1 MSTLQSSKEL
11 HRQIESLTC
20 KLQSIVMILKPQ
32 ADNIS
37 VLVSILKCKK
47 ASMLLNTESESV
59 DSLFEILYS
68 NISLSRKADRMNW
81 RLNQIG
87 MFDVEQ
93 LIIFFFIALLL
104 ERCGPWYLLS
114 GCNW

>member
-47 ASMLLNTESESV
+47 ASMLLNTESESA

-68 NISLSRKADRMNW
+68 KIP
-81 RLNQIG
+81 
-87 MFDVEQ
+87 
-93 LIIFFFIALLL
+93 IFH
-104 ERCGPWYLLS
+104 
-114 GCNW
+114 